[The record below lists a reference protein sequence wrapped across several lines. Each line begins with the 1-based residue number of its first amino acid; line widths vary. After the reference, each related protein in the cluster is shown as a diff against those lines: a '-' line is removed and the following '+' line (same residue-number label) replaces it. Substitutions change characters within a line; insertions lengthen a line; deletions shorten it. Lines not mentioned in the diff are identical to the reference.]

1 MMSTGFRAIILVDAH
16 FRGQGVFWKAG
27 RVAGSCTLL
36 WIEGKVAIDVEVE
49 MCDEC
54 K

>member
-16 FRGQGVFWKAG
+16 FRGQRVFWKAG
-27 RVAGSCTLL
+27 RVAMLL
-36 WIEGKVAIDVEVE
+36 WIEGKVAIDVEVD

>member
-1 MMSTGFRAIILVDAH
+1 MMSTSFRAIILVDAH
-16 FRGQGVFWKAG
+16 SRGQGVFGKAG
-27 RVAGSCTLL
+27 RVADSYMLL
-36 WIEGKVAIDVEVE
+36 WIEGKVAIYVEVE

>member
-16 FRGQGVFWKAG
+16 FSSLGVFWKAE
-27 RVAGSCTLL
+27 RVAFRCMML
-36 WIEGKVAIDVEVE
+36 WIEGKVTIDVEVD
-49 MCDEC
+49 MCDES